1 MSNEELE
8 DILKTL
14 SEGPSIFKTAIE
26 IYKTTDDAQIKKELG
41 EQIKRGKES
50 LERLDLLLED
60 LQWDIE
66 TDMVNQIL
74 EKKFQKNS

>member
-26 IYKTTDDAQIKKELG
+26 IYSTTNDPEIKKELG
-41 EQIKRGKES
+41 EQIKKGKES
-50 LERLDLLLED
+50 LERLDILLED

-66 TDMVNQIL
+66 TELVNKL
-74 EKKFQKNS
+74 MEKNEDSA

>member
-14 SEGPSIFKTAIE
+14 SEGPSLFKTAIE
-26 IYKTTDDAQIKKELG
+26 IYNTTDNSKIKKELG
-41 EQIKRGKES
+41 EQIKKGKES
-50 LERLDLLLED
+50 FERLDILLED

-66 TDMVNQIL
+66 TELVNKL
-74 EKKFQKNS
+74 MEKNEDSA

>member
-26 IYKTTDDAQIKKELG
+26 IYNTTNDPEIKKELS
-41 EQIKRGKES
+41 EQIKKGKES
-50 LERLDLLLED
+50 LERLDILLED

-66 TDMVNQIL
+66 TELVKKLM
-74 EKKFQKNS
+74 EKNEDSA

>member
-1 MSNEELE
+1 MSKEELE

-66 TDMVNQIL
+66 TDIVNQIL

>member
-8 DILKTL
+8 DILKIL
-14 SEGPSIFKTAIE
+14 GEGPSIFKTAIE
-26 IYKTTDDAQIKKELG
+26 IYNTTDDLEIKKELG
-41 EQIKRGKES
+41 KQIKKGKES

-66 TDMVNQIL
+66 ADMVNQIL
-74 EKKFQKNS
+74 EKKQKE

>member
-14 SEGPSIFKTAIE
+14 TEGPSIFKTAIE
-26 IYKTTDDAQIKKELG
+26 IYNTTDDLEIKKELG
-41 EQIKRGKES
+41 EQIKKGKES
-50 LERLDLLLED
+50 FERLDILLED

-66 TDMVNQIL
+66 TELVNKL
-74 EKKFQKNS
+74 MEKNEDSA